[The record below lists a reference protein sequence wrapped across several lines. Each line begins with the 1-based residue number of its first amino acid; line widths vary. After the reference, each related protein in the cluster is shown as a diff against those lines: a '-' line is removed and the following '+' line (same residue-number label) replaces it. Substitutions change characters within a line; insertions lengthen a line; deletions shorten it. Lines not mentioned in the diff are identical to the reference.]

1 MGRPAA
7 RPHFPKCPS
16 AGCLSLPQ
24 AGLASIGFT
33 CRSQCLPHLGPG
45 TLPGGFSGGR
55 CGCRA
60 WGRRLRTSTCRRG
73 HRQYLRSGP
82 PYDFPRYRSK
92 VHEVTQA
99 FAAVSRE
106 VLAVEAELAGPR
118 AQPLLAGHVRSLQQL
133 EQTRLATVRPRSPAA
148 ARYSKP
154 GLSRYPWPTLCLL
167 GEGSLSGPHLF
178 LPLQS
183 STKASFGI
191 LRLPGLHFSV
201 RFHYRFLVP
210 GHVHPSQSY
219 PIAKC
224 FPKCPAYTIL
234 LPLGFPNALGPVLNP
249 LHVEGNMGFQ
259 ATSLPCNPKPQLMVW
274 VYSSTSVP
282 KLCLLCP
289 FGQSWPKYTIP
300 RPSPREATP
309 TSEILVQPTSRLGLR
324 P

>member
-1 MGRPAA
+1 MWAQGPQGSIPAGSRGGRAQGRAGPRVGALSGAGFVGRPAA

-133 EQTRLATVRPRSPAA
+133 EQTRLATVRPRPRPLPATPSLVSRVTLGPLCA
-148 ARYSKP
+148 SWARGHFP
-154 GLSRYPWPTLCLL
+154 DPTF
-167 GEGSLSGPHLF
+167 SSHF
-178 LPLQS
+178 NLPL
-183 STKASFGI
+183 K
-191 LRLPGLHFSV
+191 LHLGFSG
-201 RFHYRFLVP
+201 FLV
-210 GHVHPSQSY
+210 
-219 PIAKC
+219 
-224 FPKCPAYTIL
+224 
-234 LPLGFPNALGPVLNP
+234 
-249 LHVEGNMGFQ
+249 
-259 ATSLPCNPKPQLMVW
+259 
-274 VYSSTSVP
+274 STS
-282 KLCLLCP
+282 
-289 FGQSWPKYTIP
+289 
-300 RPSPREATP
+300 PSAFIT
-309 TSEILVQPTSRLGLR
+309 GF
-324 P
+324 